1 MSQGV
6 GIVVDLTGLKF
17 AESLLARI
25 ADFDDSELLT
35 AIGAMGASQTRRR
48 ISDEKTAPDGTAW
61 PDNKE
66 GTSILMRTGG
76 NLLGSVAYIVGSGE
90 VQWGASWEFAHIHQ
104 DGAKISVKN
113 AKALFF
119 RIGGQKVAAKS
130 VTIPARPFVGL
141 SDDNRNEIEE
151 LVTDVFGRLVQ

>member
-1 MSQGV
+1 MAQGV
-6 GIVVDLTGLKF
+6 GIVVEISGLKL
-17 AESLLARI
+17 AESLLAKI
-25 ADFDDSELLT
+25 LAFDETELLT
-35 AIGAMGASQTRRR
+35 AIGAMGESQTRRR
-48 ISDEKTAPDGTAW
+48 ISDEKTAPDGAAW
-61 PDNKE
+61 PPNRE
-66 GTSILMRTGG
+66 GTSILLRTGG

-104 DGAKISVKN
+104 DGAKISAKN

-141 SDDNRNEIEE
+141 SDDNRKEIEE